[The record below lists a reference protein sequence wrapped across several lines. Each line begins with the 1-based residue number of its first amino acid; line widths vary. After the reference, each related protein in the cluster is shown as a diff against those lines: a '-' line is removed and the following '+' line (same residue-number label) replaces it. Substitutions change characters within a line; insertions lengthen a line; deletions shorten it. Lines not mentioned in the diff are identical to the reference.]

1 MADPYALDLAWYDAA
16 QDKHKRL
23 TAPILNLSGTKNST
37 GDHFEITVEAEPAV
51 VDLAVGRVY
60 QVTLETPAK
69 ALAKQLDCVM
79 VSATLQRTASNQPDN
94 MILIFEDVAGF
105 KLGTGTTFGDL
116 GREMPKPPK
125 FSSIE
130 EADAWMEKHEER
142 ATGALDKILGK
153 RSNR

>member
-16 QDKHKRL
+16 RDQHRRL
-23 TAPILNLSGTKNST
+23 TTPVLNLSSTKNSS
-37 GDHFEITVEAEPAV
+37 GDHFEITVEAEPKV
-51 VDLAVGRVY
+51 VDLQVGRVY
-60 QVTLETPAK
+60 QVTVETPNK
-69 ALAKQLDCVM
+69 VLAKQLDCVM
-79 VSATLQRTASNQPDN
+79 VSATLQRTAGTQPDN
-94 MILIFEDVAGF
+94 MILIFDDVAGF
-105 KLGTGTTFGDL
+105 KIGTGTTFGDL

-125 FSSIE
+125 FGSIE